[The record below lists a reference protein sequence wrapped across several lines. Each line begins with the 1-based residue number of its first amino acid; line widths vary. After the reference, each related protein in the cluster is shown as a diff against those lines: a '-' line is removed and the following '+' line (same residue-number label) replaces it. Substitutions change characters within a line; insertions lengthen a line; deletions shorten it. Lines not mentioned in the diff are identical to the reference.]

1 MKALKRSCFFLGLV
15 LIFVAVASEAGGE
28 EEAKG
33 FMEAKGFKE
42 AKGFME
48 PLAKTEE
55 KGVHER
61 GAQILG
67 FFILLG
73 AIAYGAMRWQK
84 RRGNHQGTTI
94 QVVAIKPLGQR
105 EKVAILE
112 VLGERMVL
120 GITAHRI
127 SLLSQGPVPFSKMMR
142 DEDETA

>member
-1 MKALKRSCFFLGLV
+1 MNALKRSFLFLVLV

-28 EEAKG
+28 EEG
-33 FMEAKGFKE
+33 L
-42 AKGFME
+42 GFME
-48 PLAKTEE
+48 PGPKTEG
-55 KGVHER
+55 KGIHER

-67 FFILLG
+67 FFLLLG
-73 AIAYGAMRWQK
+73 GGVYGAMQWQK
-84 RRGNHQGTTI
+84 RRGKHQGTTI

-127 SLLSQGPVPFSKMMR
+127 SLLSQGPVPFSKMMA
-142 DEDETA
+142 EEEEIA

>member
-28 EEAKG
+28 EERT
-33 FMEAKGFKE
+33 
-42 AKGFME
+42 GFME
-48 PLAKTEE
+48 PLSNTEE

-67 FFILLG
+67 FFILIG
-73 AIAYGAMRWQK
+73 AVFYGAMLWQK
-84 RRGNHQGTTI
+84 KRGKHQGTTI
-94 QVVAIKPLGQR
+94 QVVAVKPVGQR

-127 SLLSQGPVPFSKMMR
+127 SLLSQGPVTFSKIMGE
-142 DEDETA
+142 EDETA

>member
-1 MKALKRSCFFLGLV
+1 MKVLKRSCFFLGLA

-33 FMEAKGFKE
+33 FME
-42 AKGFME
+42 
-48 PLAKTEE
+48 PLSKTEE

-67 FFILLG
+67 FFLLLG
-73 AIAYGAMRWQK
+73 GVAYGAMLWQK
-84 RRGNHQGTTI
+84 RRGKHQGTTI
-94 QVVAIKPLGQR
+94 HVVAVKPLGQR

-127 SLLSQGPVPFSKMMR
+127 SLLSQGPVSFSKMMGE
-142 DEDETA
+142 EDETA

>member
-28 EEAKG
+28 EEAT
-33 FMEAKGFKE
+33 GFKE
-42 AKGFME
+42 SKGFME
-48 PLAKTEE
+48 PLSKTEE

-127 SLLSQGPVPFSKMMR
+127 SLLSQGPVPFSRIMAE
-142 DEDETA
+142 EDKTA

>member
-1 MKALKRSCFFLGLV
+1 MKALKRFFLFLV
-15 LIFVAVASEAGGE
+15 LALIFVAVASEAGGQE
-28 EEAKG
+28 KATG
-33 FMEAKGFKE
+33 FMDPLSNTEGKG
-42 AKGFME
+42 M
-48 PLAKTEE
+48 
-55 KGVHER
+55 HER

-67 FFILLG
+67 FFLLLG
-73 AIAYGAMRWQK
+73 GVVYGAMHWQK
-84 RRGNHQGTTI
+84 RRGKHQGTTI
-94 QVVAIKPLGQR
+94 QVVAVKPLGQR